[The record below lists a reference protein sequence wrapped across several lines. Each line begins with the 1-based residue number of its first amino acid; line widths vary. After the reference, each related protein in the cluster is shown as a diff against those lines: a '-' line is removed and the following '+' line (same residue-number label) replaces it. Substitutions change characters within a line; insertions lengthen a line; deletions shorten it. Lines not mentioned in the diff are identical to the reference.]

1 MLTKDQNEK
10 YKEYAENVVNG
21 KIVAG
26 KYIILACQRFLSF
39 FERDDIY
46 FDCKA
51 VDKVVNFISKL
62 KHFTGSHNG
71 KPFVLE
77 QWQIFI
83 ISALYGFKWKKD
95 GLRVTRT
102 AYIEVSRKNGKTA
115 LVAALCL
122 YHLIADG
129 EANGQ
134 VILAANSAKQAS
146 LCFDMCNAFASGID
160 RKGKFFHRY
169 RDTIKFPVTKSKLE
183 VVSADA
189 SRLDGLN
196 ASFFVCD
203 ELHEAPNSKVWNVL
217 ESSQGMRTQP
227 LAVAITTAG
236 FNRSSFCYSMR
247 HNNIQVLRGKKED
260 DSLFCGIWTLD
271 KEDDPLTNEDVW
283 IKANPNLGVTARKE
297 YLRQQIAKAKG
308 NAVATVNVLTKLFNK
323 WVSSS
328 EEWIAA
334 DKIVATQSLWKY
346 EDFADN
352 YAYMGVDLG
361 ATSDLT
367 AVSVMI
373 PTADK
378 YFFRNY
384 YFLPSSQLKENANRE
399 LYIQW
404 AKQGHLIVCPGN
416 VTDYEVVLRQILKIN
431 DEITVVQV
439 GYDQW
444 NATSFATTAEE
455 NGMNLIP
462 YSMSIGSLNRPTKEL
477 ARLILSD
484 KVVLYDNP
492 IDNFCFSNVVIKRD
506 YNDNERPTKESRE
519 NKIDGVVAMIMALG
533 TYLTAEHY
541 DGSVMALNY
550 E

>member
-1 MLTKDQNEK
+1 MQTNEK
-10 YKEYAENVVNG
+10 YKVYAEKVISG
-21 KIVAG
+21 DIVAG
-26 KYIILACQRFLSF
+26 KYIILACKRYLSF
-39 FERDDIY
+39 FNRDDMY
-46 FDCKA
+46 FDDKA

-62 KHFTGSHNG
+62 RHSTGSHNG
-71 KPFVLE
+71 KPFILSD
-77 QWQIFI
+77 WQYWLICAI
-83 ISALYGFKWKKD
+83 YGFKWKKD
-95 GLRVTRT
+95 KLRVTRT
-102 AYIEVSRKNGKTA
+102 VYIEVGRKNGKSSIM
-115 LVAALCL
+115 AALAL
-122 YHLIADG
+122 YHLVADG

-134 VILAANSAKQAS
+134 IIFAANSAKQAG
-146 LCFDMCNAFASGID
+146 LCFEMAYNFCSYLD
-160 RKGKFFHRY
+160 RKGKFFHKY

-189 SRLDGLN
+189 SCLDGLN
-196 ASFFVCD
+196 ASFFICD
-203 ELHEAPNSKVWNVL
+203 ELHEAANGKVWNVL
-217 ESSQGMRTQP
+217 ESSQGMRAQP
-227 LAVAITTAG
+227 LAIAITTAG

-247 HNNIQVLRGKKED
+247 HNNIEILRGKKED
-260 DSLFCGIWTLD
+260 DSTFTAIYSID
-271 KEDDPLTNEDVW
+271 KEDDPFLEDEA
-283 IKANPNLGVTARKE
+283 IMKKANPNLGVTVQKE
-297 YLRQQIAKAKG
+297 YLINQLRKAK
-308 NAVATVNVLTKLFNK
+308 NNPTLQTNVLTKLFNT

-328 EEWIAA
+328 EEWIASDRIISSQA
-334 DKIVATQSLWKY
+334 QWQYKA
-346 EDFADN
+346 FADN
-352 YAYMGVDLG
+352 YAYLGVDLG

-384 YFLPSSQLKENANRE
+384 YFIPSSQLKENSNRE
-399 LYIQW
+399 LYTQW

-416 VTDYEVVLRQILKIN
+416 VTDYDVALRKILKIN

-455 NGMNLIP
+455 NGMNLMP

-533 TYLTAEHY
+533 TYLTAEHF

>member
-1 MLTKDQNEK
+1 MQTNEK
-10 YKEYAENVVNG
+10 YKEYAEKVISG
-21 KIVAG
+21 DIVAG

-39 FERDDIY
+39 FERKDMY
-46 FDCKA
+46 FDSKA
-51 VDKVVNFISKL
+51 VDKVVNFISRL
-62 KHFTGSHNG
+62 KHSTGSHYG
-71 KPFVLE
+71 KPFILSD
-77 QWQIFI
+77 WQYWI
-83 ISALYGFKWKKD
+83 ICAIYGFKWKKD

-102 AYIEVSRKNGKTA
+102 VYIEVGRKNGKSSIM
-115 LVAALCL
+115 AALAL
-122 YHLIADG
+122 YHLVADG

-134 VILAANSAKQAS
+134 IIFAANSAKQAG
-146 LCFDMCNAFASGID
+146 LCFEMAYNFCSYLD
-160 RKGKFFHRY
+160 RKGKFFHKY
-169 RDTIKFPVTKSKLE
+169 RDTIKFPTTKSKLE

-196 ASFFVCD
+196 ASFFICD
-203 ELHEAPNSKVWNVL
+203 ELHEAANGKVWNVL
-217 ESSQGMRTQP
+217 ESSQGMRAQP
-227 LAVAITTAG
+227 LAIAITTAG

-247 HNNIQVLRGKKED
+247 HNNIEILRGKKED
-260 DSLFCGIWTLD
+260 DSTFTAIYSID
-271 KEDDPLTNEDVW
+271 KEDDPFLEDEA
-283 IKANPNLGVTARKE
+283 IMKKANPNLGVTVQKE
-297 YLRQQIAKAKG
+297 YLINQLRKAK
-308 NAVATVNVLTKLFNK
+308 NNPTLQTNVLTKLFNT

-334 DKIVATQSLWKY
+334 DKIISSQAQWQY
-346 EDFADN
+346 NAFNDN

-404 AKQGHLIVCPGN
+404 AKQGHLIICPGN

-444 NATSFATTAEE
+444 NATSFATQAEE
-455 NGMNLIP
+455 NGMNLMP